1 MWPGLEGKKSF
12 EIVHGL
18 KVLARGEKVLD
29 RKGNYFG
36 TRIRIGILREMGS
49 EKKKDCPSSASR
61 RRYPRAIVRKRRK
74 NARSSFKPWV
84 P

>member
-29 RKGNYFG
+29 RRGNYFG
-36 TRIRIGILREMGS
+36 TRMRNGIKRKGS
-49 EKKKDCPSSASR
+49 VKKKDCPSSTAR